1 MPNSMLSSQNPG
13 EPSTQEALL
22 HRIANRIRQSLEL
35 QEILTTTVAEVRA
48 YLGTD
53 RVKIYQ
59 FQSDGHGVVIAESLD
74 SDRLPPLL
82 GLHFP
87 ADDIPPYARE
97 LFVRAR
103 QRTVVD
109 LSTHEVGISSLN
121 CSETGELI
129 DQTDIRYRPID
140 PCHQEYLTAM
150 GVKSSVV
157 VPIILQ
163 GEAAGPYHPPSLKPP
178 SQLWGLLVS
187 HHAKPRDVSES
198 ELQFIQAVVDQVAVA
213 IAQSV
218 LLTHVRAQARQEAN
232 INQVTALLQTS
243 PTVDWQD
250 ALEAATSTLK
260 AGGRLYLF
268 ADERLPK
275 EIYTVGEQPAPID
288 PSQNRSIE
296 ENLLWQNYLH
306 SVVDTSVDE
315 TGCQPWSVE
324 WMRNVYELGKPIH
337 QTSTTASCWAIDDIY
352 QEPLFRTL
360 APFFSDTAI
369 RSALIIS
376 LKHGTQVLGC
386 LTFFRASIDTEI
398 LWAGY
403 HHPDTRQLMA
413 RQSFEVWRQL
423 KKNQAQRWT
432 KEEIQ
437 YAQVLGERFAATIK
451 QYQLYQQVQVLNE
464 NLERQVEERTEEL
477 IYRSEQLERSNAEL
491 KRLVERQTMLSRI
504 VTKIRDSLDIQ
515 TIFRTTTEEVQ
526 HLLDVD
532 RVVVYRFEADWSGEF
547 VAESV
552 AKGWVSL
559 LDKQLDDPVLK
570 DNISDCSAKMLGS
583 YSAQVD
589 TYLQSTKG
597 GQYAQG
603 ATERVVKDI
612 YQAGFSP
619 CYIGVLENYQARA
632 YIIVPIVQS
641 ETLWGLLAAYQ
652 NSGPR
657 EWEDSEVALMSQ
669 IGLQLG
675 VALQQAE
682 HLSEIQSQSQRLVEA
697 LEELKQ
703 IQIQLIHSE
712 KMSSLGQLVAGI
724 AHEVN
729 NPVNFIYG
737 NIAPLEEYTTILLEL
752 LRAYQQHYPDPA
764 PDLCEQLEKSDF
776 SYIEE
781 DVPKLCASMR
791 LGAERIRGIVRSLR
805 NFSRLDE
812 AEIKSVDLHEGL
824 ESTLLILH
832 HRLRSGTPGIVINV
846 EKHYGNLPWVEC
858 YAGQLNQVF
867 MNLISNA
874 IDELLTAVAENGISP
889 LITITTCCT
898 NDGWVVVSIK
908 DNGRG
913 VPTKVQS
920 KLFDPFFTTKPVG
933 QGTGLGLSISY
944 QIVEKHGGHLLCQS
958 EPGEGTE
965 FVVKLPVKQTVSSI
979 ST

>member
-1 MPNSMLSSQNPG
+1 MMPSQTPG
-13 EPSTQEALL
+13 EPLTQEALL
-22 HRIANRIRQSLEL
+22 RRIANRIRQSLEL

-48 YLGTD
+48 FLGTD

-59 FQSDGHGVVIAESLD
+59 FQPDGHGMVIAESLN

-82 GLHFP
+82 GLNFP

-109 LSTHEVGISSLN
+109 LSTHAIGISPLD
-121 CSETGELI
+121 CADTGEPI
-129 DQTDIRYRPID
+129 DQTDIRYRPVD
-140 PCHQEYLTAM
+140 PCHQEYLMAM

-157 VPIILQ
+157 VPIVLE
-163 GEAAGPYHPPSLKPP
+163 GEAAGSYHPPSLQPT

-187 HHAKPRDVSES
+187 HHADPRAVSEA

-213 IAQSV
+213 IAQSI
-218 LLTHVRAQARQEAN
+218 LLDQVRAQARQEAN

-243 PTVDWQD
+243 PTVNWQD
-250 ALEAATSTLK
+250 ALQAAADTLG
-260 AGGRLYLF
+260 AGARLYLF
-268 ADERLPK
+268 ASEQLPR
-275 EIYTVGEQPAPID
+275 EIYTIGEQPALISPD
-288 PSQNRSIE
+288 QDRSIE
-296 ENLLWQNYLH
+296 ENLLWQKYLH
-306 SVVDTSVDE
+306 SVLEASADA
-315 TGCQPWSVE
+315 TGRQPWSVE
-324 WMRNVYELGKPIH
+324 WMRTVYDLRQPL
-337 QTSTTASCWAIDDIY
+337 QPAPATAACWAVNDIY

-360 APFFSDTAI
+360 APFFSDTPI

-386 LTFFRASIDTEI
+386 LTFFRSSIDTEI

-423 KKNQAQRWT
+423 KKDQAQHWT

-451 QYQLYQQVQVLNE
+451 QYQLYQQVQALNA
-464 NLERQVEERTEEL
+464 NLERQVAERTEEL
-477 IYRSEQLERSNAEL
+477 QHRSEQLEKSNAEL
-491 KRLVERQTMLSRI
+491 ERLVERQTMLSRI
-504 VTKIRDSLDIQ
+504 VTKIRDSLDLE
-515 TIFRTTTEEVQ
+515 TIFKTTTDEVQ
-526 HLLDVD
+526 HLLNVD
-532 RVVVYRFEADWSGEF
+532 RVVVYRFAADWSGHF

-552 AKGWVSL
+552 APGWVSL
-559 LDKQLDDPVLK
+559 LEKQLEHPTLR
-570 DNISDCSAKMLGS
+570 DNISECSAKMLGNR
-583 YSAQVD
+583 SAQPVD
-589 TYLQSTKG
+589 TYLQETQG

-603 ATERVVKDI
+603 VTQRVVPDI

-619 CYIGVLENYQARA
+619 CYIGVLEVYQARA
-632 YIIVPIVQS
+632 YIIVPIIRS
-641 ETLWGLLAAYQ
+641 DKLWGLLAAYQ

-657 EWEDSEVALMSQ
+657 DWQGSDVALMRQ

-682 HLSEIQSQSQRLVEA
+682 HLSEIQAQSQQLVST

-703 IQIQLIHSE
+703 IQIQLVHSE

-729 NPVNFIYG
+729 NPINFIYG
-737 NIAPLEEYTTILLEL
+737 NISPLKEYAQTLLEL
-752 LRAYQQHYPDPA
+752 LHAYQQHYPDPA
-764 PDLCEQLEKSDF
+764 PALRDQIEASDL
-776 SYIEE
+776 SYIQE
-781 DVPKLCASMR
+781 DIPKLCESMR
-791 LGAERIRGIVRSLR
+791 MGAERIRGIVQSLR

-812 AEIKSVDLHEGL
+812 AEVKLVDLHEGL

-832 HRLRSGTPGIVINV
+832 HRLKSATPGTTIKI
-846 EKHYGNLPWVEC
+846 EKRYGDLPRIRC

-874 IDELLTAVAENGISP
+874 IDELFIAVAENSINP
-889 LITITTCCT
+889 VITIATSCL
-898 NDGWVVVSIK
+898 DDHWVAVSIK

-913 VPTKVQS
+913 IPPQTQA

-944 QIVEKHGGHLLCQS
+944 QIIEKHGGHLLCQS
-958 EPGEGTE
+958 QPGSGTE
-965 FVVKLPVKQTVSSI
+965 FVVKLPTEVKPAR
-979 ST
+979 

>member
-1 MPNSMLSSQNPG
+1 MLPSQNPY
-13 EPSTQEALL
+13 EPSQEAFL

-35 QEILTTTVAEVRA
+35 QEILATTVAEVRA

-59 FQSDGHGVVIAESLD
+59 FQPDGHGVVIAESLD

-103 QRTVVD
+103 QRSVVD
-109 LSTHEVGISSLN
+109 LSTHEIGISPLN
-121 CSETGELI
+121 CLETGQLV
-129 DQTDIRYRPID
+129 DQTDIRYRPVD
-140 PCHQEYLTAM
+140 PCHQEYLMAM
-150 GVKSSVV
+150 GVKSSVI
-157 VPIILQ
+157 VPIVIE
-163 GEAAGPYHPPSLKPP
+163 GEAVGPYHPPSLQSP
-178 SQLWGLLVS
+178 SHLWGLLVS
-187 HHAKPRDVSES
+187 HHSEPHPVSEA

-213 IAQSV
+213 IAQSI
-218 LLTHVRAQARQEAN
+218 LLNHVRAQVRQEAN

-243 PTVDWQD
+243 PTVNWQD
-250 ALEAATSTLK
+250 ALQAATSTLE

-268 ADERLPK
+268 ANEQSPK
-275 EIYTVGEQPAPID
+275 ELYTIGEQPALIN
-288 PSQNRSIE
+288 SVQNRSVE
-296 ENLLWQNYLH
+296 DNLLWQKYLH
-306 SVVDTSVDE
+306 SILDTSVDA
-315 TGCQPWSVE
+315 TGRQPWSVE
-324 WMRNVYELGKPIH
+324 WMRTVYELEPPI
-337 QTSTTASCWAIDDIY
+337 QPMPATATCWAIDDIY

-360 APFFSDTAI
+360 APFFNDTTI
-369 RSALIIS
+369 RSVLIIS
-376 LKHGTQVLGC
+376 LKHGSQILGC
-386 LTFFRASIDTEI
+386 LTFFRSSIDTEI

-432 KEEIQ
+432 KEEIK

-451 QYQLYQQVQVLNE
+451 QYQLYQQVQALNA
-464 NLERQVEERTEEL
+464 NLEWQVEERTEEL
-477 IYRSEQLERSNAEL
+477 KHRSEQLERSNAKLE
-491 KRLVERQTMLSRI
+491 RLVERQTMLSRI
-504 VTKIRDSLDIQ
+504 VTKIRDSLDIE
-515 TIFRTTTEEVQ
+515 TIFRTTTEEVRQ
-526 HLLDVD
+526 LLNAD

-552 AKGWVSL
+552 ADGWVSL
-559 LDKQLDDPVLK
+559 LEKQLGDPALQN
-570 DNISDCSAKMLGS
+570 NISECSAKMMGRRS
-583 YSAQVD
+583 IQPVD
-589 TYLQSTKG
+589 TYLQTTKG

-603 ATERVVKDI
+603 ATERVVHDI

-619 CYIGVLENYQARA
+619 CYIEVLESYQAKA
-632 YIIVPIVQS
+632 YIIVPIVQHDN
-641 ETLWGLLAAYQ
+641 LWGLLGTYQ

-657 EWEDSEVALMSQ
+657 EWEEQDVVLMNQ

-682 HLSEIQSQSQRLVEA
+682 HLSEIQMQSQQLVST

-703 IQIQLIHSE
+703 LQIQLIHSE

-729 NPVNFIYG
+729 NPINFIYG
-737 NIAPLEEYTTILLEL
+737 NIVPFEEYTRTLLEL
-752 LRAYQQHYPDPA
+752 LQSYQQYYPDPA
-764 PDLCEQLEKSDF
+764 PDLREQIEKSDL

-781 DVPKLCASMR
+781 DIPKLCTSMR
-791 LGAERIRGIVRSLR
+791 IGAERIRGIVQSLR

-832 HRLRSGTPGIVINV
+832 HRLKSGSLGIAINI
-846 EKHYGNLPWVEC
+846 ERYYGDLPCVEC

-874 IDELLTAVAENGISP
+874 IDELLVAVAEKGISP
-889 LITITTCCT
+889 TITITTSCI
-898 NDGWVVVSIK
+898 NDWVAVSIK

-913 VPTKVQS
+913 IPVLDQA

-944 QIVEKHGGHLLCQS
+944 KIVEKHRGHLLCQS
-958 EPGEGTE
+958 QPDEGTE
-965 FVVKLPVKQTVSSI
+965 FVVKLPVKQKAPF
-979 ST
+979 